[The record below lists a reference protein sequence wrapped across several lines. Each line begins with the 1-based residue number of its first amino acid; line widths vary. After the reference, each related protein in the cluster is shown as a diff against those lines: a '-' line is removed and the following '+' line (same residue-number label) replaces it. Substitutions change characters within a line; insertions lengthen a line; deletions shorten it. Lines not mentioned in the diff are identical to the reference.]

1 MKKLSSYFL
10 VGFAGAMIAMF
21 LHHYLL
27 QSDKNTIE
35 TGQKYTEENLQLKQ
49 ASYNP
54 ALAVNGPDFRL
65 AAETTVNAVVHIQ
78 TSFQRKS
85 SYYDDFFGQLWE
97 FFEGK
102 PYHGDQRIYRGFGSG
117 VIISNDGYI
126 VTNNHVVQ
134 GASDIEVTLNDKRV
148 YTAELIGNDPS
159 TDLALIKIDVK
170 GLPYLTYGN
179 SNDIEIGEWVLAV
192 GNPFN
197 LTSTVTAGIVS
208 AKARN
213 INILGSNSA
222 IESYIQTDAAVN
234 RGNSG
239 GALVNTR
246 GQLVGINAAIAS
258 NTGSYEGYSFAIPV
272 NLVRKVVEDF
282 MLYGEIQRAYI
293 GVTIREVDAE
303 LADENNL
310 KNVKGVYINSVSRD
324 GGAQEAGMQSG
335 DIIRVVDDVEV
346 NSVSELLEVIG
357 QQRPGDIIRIMALRD
372 GTIEHFNVTLK
383 NERGTT
389 EVMVA
394 EEEFFI
400 EELGASLKKVD
411 MGRSNFNVGLQV
423 NELSEGPLK
432 FAGVREGF
440 VMVKINQ
447 YPVESQ
453 IDVYNAL
460 DNLSSSQVRIEGIY
474 PNGMH
479 VMYTFNL

>member
-1 MKKLSSYFL
+1 MKKLSVYFL
-10 VGFAGAMIAMF
+10 VGFTGAILA
-21 LHHYLL
+21 LLLNHYLINSRV
-27 QSDKNTIE
+27 QNIE
-35 TGQKYTEENLQLKQ
+35 TGQQAPKENLQLNQ
-49 ASYNP
+49 TSYNP

-78 TSFQRKS
+78 TSFKRKS

-97 FFEGK
+97 FFEGM
-102 PYHGDQRIYRGFGSG
+102 PYHGNQRIYRGFGSG
-117 VIISNDGYI
+117 VIVSNDGYI

-148 YTAELIGNDPS
+148 YAAELIGNDPS
-159 TDLALIKIDVK
+159 TDLALIKIDARD
-170 GLPYLTYGN
+170 LPYLTYGN
-179 SNDIEIGEWVLAV
+179 SNDVEIGEWVLAV

-293 GVTIREVDAE
+293 GVTIREVDAD
-303 LADENNL
+303 LADANNL
-310 KNVKGVYINSVSRD
+310 ENVSGVYINSISRD
-324 GGAQEAGMQSG
+324 GGAEEAGMQSG
-335 DIIRVVDDVEV
+335 DIIRVIDDVEV
-346 NSVSELLEVIG
+346 NTVSELLEVIG
-357 QQRPGDIIRIMALRD
+357 QHRPGDIIKIKALRD
-372 GTIEHFNVTLK
+372 GDIKIFNVTLK

-389 EVMVA
+389 EVVVA
-394 EEEFFI
+394 EEEFVI
-400 EELGASLKKVD
+400 EELGATLKKVD
-411 MGRSNFNVGLQV
+411 IGRSNYSTGLKV
-423 NELSEGPLK
+423 NDLGEGPLK
-432 FAGVREGF
+432 LAGVREGF
-440 VMVKINQ
+440 VIVKINQ

-460 DNLSSSQVRIEGIY
+460 DNLSTSQVRIEGIY